1 MQDFFLMF
9 LSMFICF
16 VIAYIQRKAHLRS
29 WYKRK
34 CIVIILC
41 EWRLN
46 NQHRDTTGFK
56 ESTAIKSKAENTKY
70 QSNRLPILKH
80 GSVASSPI
88 SKPKR
93 NIKLLND
100 ILQHT
105 GSKIDIHYSEERPH
119 VNIPNQSRCLRT
131 FITCF

>member
-1 MQDFFLMF
+1 MQDSFLVF

-29 WYKRK
+29 WDKRK
-34 CIVIILC
+34 CIIIILC

-46 NQHRDTTGFK
+46 NQHRDTTSFK
-56 ESTAIKSKAENTKY
+56 ESTTIKSRAENTEY
-70 QSNRLPILKH
+70 QSNHLPTLKH

-88 SKPKR
+88 SKPKK

-100 ILQHT
+100 ILQQT
-105 GSKIDIHYSEERPH
+105 GSKIDTVCSEEGPY
-119 VNIPNQSRCLRT
+119 VNNPNQSSLRT